1 MSPVYLK
8 VVSLVR
14 LYGRAISNDTLH
26 LMPEAYSR
34 ADENALSITSEKLD
48 RADHINTLVSRSS
61 PHKAGGDVTL
71 TPNRTQVA

>member
-1 MSPVYLK
+1 MSLLYLK

-48 RADHINTLVSRSS
+48 RADHINTGLSLV
-61 PHKAGGDVTL
+61 
-71 TPNRTQVA
+71 TP